1 MTNRFDTSQQQEYV
15 HNYIPLPFQE
25 IAALGEKI
33 QKKQDTAIDDTYKL
47 KDLMTKVQAIHDP
60 NLGLSNIKKKQ
71 ELDSQFAPKID
82 ELVNKIYQGDPNAYR
97 ELEQVK
103 RDFVNNPIRQELEE
117 SYANYKAYKDDI
129 TKKGGKYDR
138 LLDDYYGQQ
147 LVDQSGELKPFRY
160 SGMEDSLDA
169 PKRFKE
175 IMGDIAEDA
184 KSWDVESLG
193 ADGIKIGSKGKQAG
207 VDEAKV
213 NRVVNNKVGLA
224 LNTDEGK
231 QFVKRLKRLN
241 PNITNDEILGETR
254 KALFSSA
261 YEQIGSDIMNGN
273 SITLTDM
280 WGREQ
285 DKKDAFAGP
294 MPTYENPVQ
303 GLNESITPKSGLT
316 WLGINTDILNSDNT
330 LNSKAYESRGTDLI
344 KNVQEN
350 KDGSVIVTDIYGNKS
365 THPTLVAAYSEFKKK
380 PAPSLLTTYYTEL
393 LNTARGLGLEIPKLS
408 TDKSK
413 TDFNKLQK
421 TLSDYGQNMQLQ
433 GNTSAGLQSR
443 FGNNLSDELLG
454 TVTSSAEGETIFKK
468 SPILETSKLTNMST
482 GESISSINDK
492 ENIAKDG
499 SIRAI
504 DYFASTP
511 GTYRLDSQNKAY
523 EYYPGDKTLNAMT
536 QNTHGLT
543 QEIVKARQGKQGAKT
558 IIDPK
563 NNLTVGDYANNI
575 VNNLKT
581 NFKAIPANNK
591 IGTALA
597 TDLSNNLS
605 QLTGYEPVSIKTSD
619 IRIQQGPNKGQPKY
633 QYVAYQ
639 QKGFGT
645 TNKTDEK
652 ILQIDTES
660 GKTEVI
666 TLGDLHANE
675 RDYLQQNYAPAFE
688 KSK

>member
-1 MTNRFDTSQQQEYV
+1 MPANRFDTSVQQQYV
-15 HNYIPLPFQE
+15 SQYVPLPFE
-25 IAALGEKI
+25 AIAALGEKI
-33 QKKQDTAIDDTYKL
+33 QKKQDAAIDDTYKL
-47 KDLMTKVQAIHDP
+47 KDLMAKVPAIYDP
-60 NLGLSNIKKKQ
+60 NLGLSNIQKKK
-71 ELDSQFAPKID
+71 ELDAQFAPKID
-82 ELVNKIYQGDPNAYR
+82 ELSNKILAGDPNAYR

-103 RDFVNNPIRQELEE
+103 RDLVNNPIRQELEE
-117 SYANYKAYKDDI
+117 SYLNYKAYKEDI

-147 LVDQSGELKPFRY
+147 LVDKSGELKPFRY
-160 SGMEDSLDA
+160 AGMEESLDA

-184 KSWDVESLG
+184 RSWDVESLG
-193 ADGIKIGSKGKQAG
+193 ADGIKIGQKGKRAG

-231 QFVKRLKRLN
+231 QFVKRLRRLK
-241 PNITNDEILGETR
+241 PDITNEEILGETR

-261 YEQIGSDIMNGN
+261 YEQIGGDIESGKTI
-273 SITLTDM
+273 SLTDM
-280 WGREQ
+280 WTREQ
-285 DKKDAFAGP
+285 NKKDAFAGP
-294 MPTYENPVQ
+294 MPTYENPVLPS
-303 GLNESITPKSGLT
+303 GTTLTPKSGLS
-316 WLGINTDILNSDNT
+316 WLGINTDVIND
-330 LNSKAYESRGTDLI
+330 
-344 KNVQEN
+344 
-350 KDGSVIVTDIYGNKS
+350 DGSINQGLKLTTTPGGIVTKKEVSGKKELTDF
-365 THPTLVAAYSEFKKK
+365 YS
-380 PAPSLLTTYYTEL
+380 SL
-393 LNTARGLGLEIPKLS
+393 LNTARGLGLEIPKMS

-413 TDFNKLQK
+413 TDFDKLQK
-421 TLSDYGQNMQLQ
+421 QLADYGQNMQLQ

-468 SPILETSKLTNMST
+468 SPILATAKLTNMST
-482 GESISSINDK
+482 GESISNIDDK

-499 SIRAI
+499 SIRAV

-543 QEIVKARQGKQGAKT
+543 QEIVKARQGKQGSKT
-558 IIDPK
+558 VIDSK
-563 NNLTVGDYANNI
+563 NNLTVGDYANNV

-581 NFKAIPANNK
+581 NFATIPANDK
-591 IGTALA
+591 IGMALA
-597 TDLSNNLS
+597 TDLNNNLS
-605 QLTGYEPVSIKTSD
+605 QLVGYEPISIKTSD
-619 IRIQQGPNKGQPKY
+619 IRIKEGPNKGQPKY

-652 ILQIDTES
+652 ILQVDTES